1 MSFINIKGVIPPMIT
16 PFDENNKV
24 DYGKFIE
31 NGMNLKAR
39 ELYERVFP
47 VNTAVT
53 GKYGIAGLKYA
64 CDLLGFEGAYVRK
77 PLIQLKDNEKI
88 ELEEILKVAKVYRG

>member
-1 MSFINIKGVIPPMIT
+1 MIT

-47 VNTAVT
+47 LNTAVT
-53 GKYGIAGLKYA
+53 GKYGI
-64 CDLLGFEGAYVRK
+64 R
-77 PLIQLKDNEKI
+77 
-88 ELEEILKVAKVYRG
+88 